1 MKGFEE
7 YLDKMGYS
15 WSDFDSTH
23 EMESLI
29 EQYADEKVKEQLK
42 TLEDLKDFIYK
53 VCPLHIEDDLGPM

>member
-42 TLEDLKDFIYK
+42 K
-53 VCPLHIEDDLGPM
+53 